1 MPAEEILTMRQV
13 ADEMKVHYETVRGW
27 VQSGEL
33 VAIDIGR
40 GYRIS
45 RTDLEDFKRR
55 RRTDQRKHDEEE
67 QG

>member
-1 MPAEEILTMRQV
+1 MSEEMLTIRQV

-27 VQSGEL
+27 IQSGEL

-55 RRTDQRKHDEEE
+55 RRTGQR
-67 QG
+67 

>member
-1 MPAEEILTMRQV
+1 MSSEEILTMREV

-55 RRTDQRKHDEEE
+55 RRTDQKKHEDKS
-67 QG
+67 